1 MLYYS
6 CSCSLCPPDALS
18 ELRHLSAWCTDYFK
32 VIGRKTGDEGSLVHM
47 SSWRFAA
54 QTNDKD
60 DVTVIYFDGMS
71 DS

>member
-1 MLYYS
+1 
-6 CSCSLCPPDALS
+6 
-18 ELRHLSAWCTDYFK
+18 
-32 VIGRKTGDEGSLVHM
+32 M

-71 DS
+71 DSWLALNSEYLGWFKKKNIES

>member
-1 MLYYS
+1 MVHRLFQGYRQ
-6 CSCSLCPPDALS
+6 
-18 ELRHLSAWCTDYFK
+18 E
-32 VIGRKTGDEGSLVHM
+32 TGDEGSLVHM

-71 DS
+71 DSLALNSEYLGWFKKKTLSLKCSK